1 MAMKEYEIVATQ
13 SIYLSKKVMAETEA
27 EANAIA
33 ANTPV
38 DEWIVDSTELII
50 DFLHTKPVELIG

>member
-1 MAMKEYEIVATQ
+1 MKEYEILATQ

-38 DEWIVDSTELII
+38 DEWITDSTELII
-50 DFLHTKPVELIG
+50 DFLRTEPVQLRLDI